1 MFARRTDMVVG
12 VFVKT
17 IEPQDSFFLV
27 VGAGDREI
35 ESQSFITA
43 AAFAVI
49 DGHASPPARE

>member
-49 DGHASPPARE
+49 DGHASPPAR